1 MKLLTT
7 NFVQCAVK
15 SCNGSEKSYPLK
27 YEDCQLQLEEQEFK
41 PAFIIAMLQR
51 INWQALV
58 KVAADLGNSN
68 LPAEKPADVENNEAL
83 LKELHTLL
91 IETQITEG
99 KMVCENCGHIYYIK
113 DSIPDFLLPPHL
125 AN

>member
-1 MKLLTT
+1 M
-7 NFVQCAVK
+7 
-15 SCNGSEKSYPLK
+15 
-27 YEDCQLQLEEQEFK
+27 
-41 PAFIIAMLQR
+41 
-51 INWQALV
+51 
-58 KVAADLGNSN
+58 KVAADLGNNN
-68 LPAEKPADVENNEAL
+68 LPAQKPENVENNEAL

-91 IETQITEG
+91 IETQITDG